1 MENDDPSYHTLF
13 DDYFP
18 DLDMETIP
26 SNSRYIGQSWS
37 LGGIA
42 SVGLLGDDLDK
53 DLETL
58 LKDDLLTNLN
68 SSPNNSYQDKVM
80 NYSDAE
86 VNNNDPCIKTEVED
100 TFEDMINDTYESMM
114 KSQIDSVDK
123 PIKLGFDSHASS
135 QGPVARSS
143 PRVVKLRK
151 IQPKSKISPA
161 IHPEQSAVKYAKISP
176 KPFDHHYHIMNIPFS
191 APSRGQPIV
200 AGIFPQPI
208 QTNTSTKQ
216 EYPTGPR
223 PSPQPQVITPVSYT
237 WKGFQGGLQ
246 MNTEADQ
253 KSLLSTQTSLLKQN
267 HPAIELLPKPT
278 PQNSQFISSID
289 ATKSSNFVSL
299 LKPILKS
306 STITTMAPAEYW
318 PKKISLD
325 PFPNKSKKVPKH
337 NILKQYILKPEKI
350 PFISPSGW
358 VTKEDPMKEKR
369 NQLERE
375 RRLKLAIY
383 REKLRKM
390 LPRTKEMEKVPT
402 ISVLGAAKEY
412 CKTVQMELN
421 KLELTKLVEERKKE
435 TLTWRLARLKFQ
447 LKTNQPEHTCEI

>member
-26 SNSRYIGQSWS
+26 SNSRCIGQSWS
-37 LGGIA
+37 
-42 SVGLLGDDLDK
+42 LGDDLDK
-53 DLETL
+53 DLDSL
-58 LKDDLLTNLN
+58 LKDDILLNLN
-68 SSPNNSYQDKVM
+68 SSPNISNQDKVM
-80 NYSDAE
+80 NYSDTE
-86 VNNNDPCIKTEVED
+86 VNNNDPCIKTEVDD
-100 TFEDMINDTYESMM
+100 TFEDMINDTYDSLM
-114 KSQIDSVDK
+114 KSQVDSVDK
-123 PIKLGFDSHASS
+123 PLKPGFDAS

-151 IQPKSKISPA
+151 IQPKSKISPV
-161 IHPEQSAVKYAKISP
+161 INPDQSAYKYAKISP

-216 EYPTGPR
+216 EYSTGPR

-246 MNTEADQ
+246 MNSEVDQ

-278 PQNSQFISSID
+278 PHNSQFISSID
-289 ATKSSNFVSL
+289 ATKCSNFVSL

-306 STITTMAPAEYW
+306 SSTITTMDPAEYW
-318 PKKISLD
+318 PTETSLD
-325 PFPNKSKKVPKH
+325 PFPIKSKKVPKH
-337 NILKQYILKPEKI
+337 NILKQYVLKPKKI

-421 KLELTKLVEERKKE
+421 KLELTKLDEERKKE

-447 LKTNQPEHTCEI
+447 LKTNQPRTYL

>member
-26 SNSRYIGQSWS
+26 SSSRYIGQSWS
-37 LGGIA
+37 LGGSASA

-58 LKDDLLTNLN
+58 LKDDLLLNLN
-68 SSPNNSYQDKVM
+68 SSPDNSNQDKVM
-80 NYSDAE
+80 NYSDTE
-86 VNNNDPCIKTEVED
+86 VNNNDPCIKTEVDD

-123 PIKLGFDSHASS
+123 PIKLGFDSHAAS

-151 IQPKSKISPA
+151 IQLKSKISPVN
-161 IHPEQSAVKYAKISP
+161 IPKQSAVKYAKISP

-216 EYPTGPR
+216 EYSTGPR
-223 PSPQPQVITPVSYT
+223 PSPQPQVITPVSYIYT

-246 MNTEADQ
+246 MNSEVIRKACFPP
-253 KSLLSTQTSLLKQN
+253 KLL
-267 HPAIELLPKPT
+267 
-278 PQNSQFISSID
+278 F
-289 ATKSSNFVSL
+289 
-299 LKPILKS
+299 
-306 STITTMAPAEYW
+306 
-318 PKKISLD
+318 
-325 PFPNKSKKVPKH
+325 
-337 NILKQYILKPEKI
+337 
-350 PFISPSGW
+350 
-358 VTKEDPMKEKR
+358 
-369 NQLERE
+369 
-375 RRLKLAIY
+375 
-383 REKLRKM
+383 
-390 LPRTKEMEKVPT
+390 
-402 ISVLGAAKEY
+402 
-412 CKTVQMELN
+412 
-421 KLELTKLVEERKKE
+421 
-435 TLTWRLARLKFQ
+435 
-447 LKTNQPEHTCEI
+447 